1 MALAEAGKVI
11 AVADA
16 SFLIG
21 LCLIDHFHL
30 LEHMVKELHLASAVW
45 DEVVLR
51 GTGRSGAQEVQDA
64 AIVHRQGVQNVE
76 AVLPLKVFLG
86 PGEAESIV
94 LAQEISCDILFADDL
109 RARNA
114 AKEAGITTMGVAG
127 FLLAAKL
134 RGLIQE
140 IRPLFVTLR
149 SKGFRLSRGLMDS
162 VLAEAGEA
170 PLSED

>member
-1 MALAEAGKVI
+1 MALAEPGKVI

-21 LCLIDHFHL
+21 LCMIDHFHL
-30 LEHMVKELHLASAVW
+30 LEHMVEKLHLASAVW

-51 GTGRSGAQEVQDA
+51 GAGRSGAREVHDA
-64 AIVHRQGVQNVE
+64 AIVQKQEVRNVE

-94 LAQEISCDILFADDL
+94 LAQEVPCDILFADDL

-114 AKEAGITTMGVAG
+114 AREAGIRTMGVAG

-134 RGLIQE
+134 RGLVQE
-140 IRPLFVTLR
+140 IRPLLVTLR
-149 SKGFRLSRGLMDS
+149 SKGFRLSRALVDS
-162 VLAEAGEA
+162 VLGEAGEA
-170 PLSED
+170 PLDRD